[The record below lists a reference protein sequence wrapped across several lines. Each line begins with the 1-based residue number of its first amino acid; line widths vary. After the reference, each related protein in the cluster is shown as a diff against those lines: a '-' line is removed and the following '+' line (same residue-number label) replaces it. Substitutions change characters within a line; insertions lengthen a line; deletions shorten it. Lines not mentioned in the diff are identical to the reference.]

1 MKSQV
6 IELQAENKNMN
17 EMNKMAT
24 KTNHY
29 QELLKM
35 VEKGKGMKNIL
46 VTNTTSMK
54 PEIQKLQKF
63 RRKRANKKKEA

>member
-1 MKSQV
+1 
-6 IELQAENKNMN
+6 
-17 EMNKMAT
+17 MNKMAT

-63 RRKRANKKKEA
+63 RRKRANKKKEAQKLKDEQQKSVK